1 MGGRGRKAGRR
12 WGSALAL
19 CAALV
24 ALGAIPGSAA
34 AKDQNRPLILVHGH
48 EADSGVNCR
57 STWLD
62 LMAHYRVYGYKGSF
76 HPVQYYRGDTGC
88 NQYYGPGGAPEIM
101 NATSDTRIQDIA
113 KNLAWYIYNTHNKRG
128 TGVNIVAHSMGGLI
142 VRYMID
148 AVQRRRSGFPPV
160 IVAPSVVTLGTP
172 HDGIDLGPFFAG
184 CRITGDSDQC
194 RQMDSSSSFIEYL
207 RANARNPQGG
217 YGTWWSLGGSHAD
230 NTVDEGSATNMSVKY
245 KIRWDSNT
253 NLEHSDYMHEK
264 LGANPWHSSA
274 ISADCSSTTTGS
286 NFIKRKCFWPI
297 QWSYTLIA
305 YYGY

>member
-19 CAALV
+19 CAALL
-24 ALGAIPGSAA
+24 ALCAIPGSAA

-62 LMAHYRVYGYKGSF
+62 LMAHFRVYGYKGSF
-76 HPVQYYRGDTGC
+76 HPVQYYRDDTGC
-88 NQYYGPGGAPEIM
+88 AEYYGPGGAPEIM
-101 NATSDTRIQDIA
+101 YATSDTKIQDIA
-113 KNLAWYIYNTHNKRG
+113 KKLAWYIYEKHNKRG

-148 AVQRRRSGFPPV
+148 AVQRHKSGFPPV
-160 IVAPSVVTLGTP
+160 IVAPSVVTLATP
-172 HDGIDLGPFFAG
+172 HDGIDYIWVG
-184 CRITGDSDQC
+184 CRTGQC
-194 RQMDSSSSFIEYL
+194 DQMDSSSSFIDYL
-207 RANARNPQGG
+207 QTSARNPQGG

-230 NTVDEGSATNMSVKY
+230 NTVDEGSATSMSVKY
-245 KIRWDSNT
+245 KMHWAEDT
-253 NLEHSDYMHEK
+253 NLEHSDFMHEK
-264 LGANPWHSSA
+264 ITGNVFSINAHCW
-274 ISADCSSTTTGS
+274 STTTGS
-286 NFIKRKCFWPI
+286 NFVEGQCYWPI
-297 QWSYTLIA
+297 QWAHTLIA